1 MTSNA
6 GRAATLVRGL
16 AAAVAAD
23 QNEIETVFAE
33 DVKAWGPGLTAD
45 SRSELLAVYERR
57 DDAFDDVSL
66 EAVPLDVGGEFAAA
80 EWTVTMTHTGAISF
94 GDTNVEPTGQ
104 RVTVHGI
111 AVAEFRGE
119 QICALRQY
127 WDEFALLEELG
138 ALPTPAEA

>member
-6 GRAATLVRGL
+6 ARAATLVRALGT
-16 AAAVAAD
+16 AVAAD
-23 QNEIETVFAE
+23 QPAIEVLFAE
-33 DVKAWGPGLTAD
+33 DVKAWGPGLAAG
-45 SRSELLAVYERR
+45 SRSELLAVYQRR
-57 DDAFDDVSL
+57 DDAFDDVVL

-80 EWTVTMTHTGAISF
+80 EWTVTMTHTGAIAF
-94 GDTNVEPTGQ
+94 GDTKVDPTGR

-111 AVAEFRGE
+111 AVAEFRGD

-138 ALPTPAEA
+138 VLPERAEV

>member
-1 MTSNA
+1 VTSNA
-6 GRAATLVRGL
+6 ERATTLVRALG
-16 AAAVAAD
+16 AAVAAD
-23 QNEIETVFAE
+23 QNAIDAVFAE
-33 DVKAWGPGLTAD
+33 DVKAWGPGLAAD

-57 DDAFDDVSL
+57 DDAFDDVTL

-94 GDTNVEPTGQ
+94 GDTNVEPTGL

-138 ALPTPAEA
+138 VLAARAEA